1 MTTENDGLARTDEFA
16 AIESYGLIGDGES
29 VALVARD
36 GAIDWWAAPAIDSP
50 PVFAAVLDPRD
61 GGCFTLEPSVPYQ
74 AKRRYLPGTNVLETT
89 FSTRDGTVRVID
101 SLNQAANGLLP
112 WAELARD
119 IRPDDGEVPMRWRV
133 RDGLAVQH
141 AHHSVILLTARTRCP
156 GELPRHPHAPF
167 AEEAAG

>member
-1 MTTENDGLARTDEFA
+1 MTTEDDGLARTDEFA

-74 AKRRYLPGTNVLETT
+74 AKRRYLPGTNVLGTWTRPAPTCSTRWETT
-89 FSTRDGTVRVID
+89 CATSGP
-101 SLNQAANGLLP
+101 N
-112 WAELARD
+112 
-119 IRPDDGEVPMRWRV
+119 
-133 RDGLAVQH
+133 
-141 AHHSVILLTARTRCP
+141 LTAGYGSWISGSTTRS
-156 GELPRHPHAPF
+156 PRL
-167 AEEAAG
+167 AAGWPWTG